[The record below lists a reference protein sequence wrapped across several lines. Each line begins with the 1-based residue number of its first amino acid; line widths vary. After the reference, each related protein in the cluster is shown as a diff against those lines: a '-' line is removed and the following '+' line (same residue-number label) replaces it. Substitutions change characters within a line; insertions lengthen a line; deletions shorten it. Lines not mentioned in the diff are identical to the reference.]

1 MDHSI
6 EPLSYNFFDASP
18 ILNILLQRLPNF
30 KAINYTLYMKY
41 LFFRLS
47 VLSVLALQSFSQP
60 LFAQD
65 KNTQVDTSWKQT
77 YRAVATKTNN
87 LKHTKLV
94 ASFNYEKSQM
104 NGEVWLK
111 LQPHFYS
118 TNKLTLDAK
127 AMDIKEVALTKGVT
141 KTKLNYHYD
150 SLQLHIDLDKTYT
163 AKESY
168 TIYIKYIARPNE
180 FKGQGSEAIR
190 DAKGMYFINP
200 LGTDKTKPTQIWT
213 QGETEASSV
222 WIPTIDK
229 TNQKTTQEFYLTVPN
244 KYVSLSNGLLVKQ
257 TDLKNGFREDVWKM
271 DLPHSPY
278 LFFIGIG
285 DYAIVKDA
293 YKGKE
298 VSYYIE
304 KEYEKVARK
313 IYGNTPQMIAY
324 FENKLG
330 VPFPWSKYAQISGRD
345 FVSGAM
351 ENTTATLHSDAVQQ
365 DARELIDGNNWESTI
380 AHELFHQWFGDY
392 VTAESW
398 SNITVNES
406 FADYSQTLWFEHS
419 QGKDAGAFE
428 NYTGLRNYLSSPT
441 DAEKDLVRFFYKDK
455 EDVFDLVSYQKGG
468 RILNMLRHFVGD
480 EAFFAS
486 LNKYLNDN
494 KFSNGS
500 AIKLKLAF
508 EAVTGKDLNWFF
520 NQWYFS
526 NGHPYVRIQQK
537 YLADQQKVLVTIQQT
552 QTQNKLFTLPVGV
565 DVYVQGNR
573 NHYDVWS
580 KNKIDSF
587 YFPAA
592 VAPDNVNVDND
603 KVLLWAKDESKPIE
617 QYAYQFKHARN
628 FMDRFEAANEA
639 SANLKNPAAKS
650 IIEAAIKDSFHV
662 IRSIAIN
669 SYNPSAIDVAM
680 EKELIRLADVDKS
693 STVREDAINVLS
705 KINKPSFTTLYEK
718 WVNDSSYTV
727 AGAALAA
734 LELAD
739 STKAIAIA
747 KQFSTQ
753 RLKKRLNTVVSTILT
768 KYGDEQ
774 VFDFVADNYAKLNI
788 QSADKFEMTAPF
800 AQLLIKTTDPVK
812 FKKGI
817 DLIVEF
823 REAIPQGYR
832 AQSDPYFNFK
842 IFGDILKAKKQKG
855 ETDLVNIVAA
865 VLPKMQ

>member
-1 MDHSI
+1 
-6 EPLSYNFFDASP
+6 
-18 ILNILLQRLPNF
+18 
-30 KAINYTLYMKY
+30 MKKI
-41 LFFRLS
+41 
-47 VLSVLALQSFSQP
+47 A
-60 LFAQD
+60 LFACLFLAFTLQAQ
-65 KNTQVDTSWKQT
+65 TTTEQVDSSWKQN

-94 ASFNYEKSQM
+94 ASFNYEQSQM

-111 LQPHFYS
+111 LQPHFYP
-118 TNKLTLDAK
+118 TNTLVLDAK
-127 AMDIKEVALTKGVT
+127 AMDVKEVALMKGTTKV
-141 KTKLNYHYD
+141 KLSYTYD
-150 SLQLHIDLDKTYT
+150 SLQLQIDLDKTYT

-180 FKGQGSEAIR
+180 YKGKGSEAIR

-200 LGTDKTKPTQIWT
+200 LGTDKDKPTQIWT

-222 WIPTIDK
+222 WIPTIDQ
-229 TNQKTTQEFYLTVPN
+229 TNQKTTQEFYLKVPS

-285 DYAIVKDA
+285 DYSVIKDS

-304 KEYEKVARK
+304 RAYEKVARK

-324 FENKLG
+324 FESKLG
-330 VPFPWSKYAQISGRD
+330 VAYPWVKYAQISGRD
-345 FVSGAM
+345 YVSGAM

-365 DARELIDGNNWESTI
+365 DARELVDGNNWESTI
-380 AHELFHQWFGDY
+380 AHELFHQWFGDL

-428 NYTGLRNYLSSPT
+428 NFTGLRNYLSSPS
-441 DAEKDLVRFFYKDK
+441 DAEKNLVRFFYQNK

-468 RILNMLRHFVGD
+468 RILNMLRHLVGD
-480 EAFFAS
+480 DAFFAS
-486 LNKYLNDN
+486 LNKYLTDN
-494 KFSNGS
+494 QFSNGS

-520 NQWYFS
+520 NQWYFGS
-526 NGHPYVRIQQK
+526 GHPYVRIQQK
-537 YLADQQKVLVTIQQT
+537 YMADQQKVLVTIQQT
-552 QTQNKLFTLPVGV
+552 QMQNKLFTLPVGI
-565 DVYVQGNR
+565 DVYVNGNR
-573 NHYDVWS
+573 NHYEVWS
-580 KNKIDSF
+580 KNRVDSF

-603 KVLLWAKDESKPIE
+603 KILLWAKDESKPIE
-617 QYAYQFKHARN
+617 QYAYQMKHARN

-639 SANLKNPAAKS
+639 ATNLKNPAAKA

-662 IRSIAIN
+662 IRSIALN
-669 SYNPSAIDVAM
+669 SYNPTAIDAAM
-680 EKELIRLADVDKS
+680 EAKILELAAKDKV

-705 KINKPSFTTLYEK
+705 KINKPSFTPLYEK

-734 LELAD
+734 LEIVD
-739 STKAIAIA
+739 SAKAIAIA
-747 KQFSTQ
+747 KEFSKQT
-753 RLKKRLNTVVSTILT
+753 LKKRLNTVVTTIIT

-774 VFDFVADNYAKLNI
+774 MFDFVANTYAKLNI
-788 QSADKFEMTAPF
+788 QSSEKFEMTMPF

-823 REAIPQGYR
+823 REAIPQSYR
-832 AQSDPYFNFK
+832 VQTDPYFNFK
-842 IFGDILKAKKQKG
+842 ILGDIIKAKKQKG
-855 ETDLVNIVAA
+855 ETELVAVVTA
-865 VLPKMQ
+865 VLPKM

>member
-1 MDHSI
+1 
-6 EPLSYNFFDASP
+6 
-18 ILNILLQRLPNF
+18 
-30 KAINYTLYMKY
+30 MKKI
-41 LFFRLS
+41 
-47 VLSVLALQSFSQP
+47 A
-60 LFAQD
+60 LFASLFLAFTLNAQT
-65 KNTQVDTSWKQT
+65 KTEQVDSSWKQN

-111 LQPHFYS
+111 FQPHFYP
-118 TNKLTLDAK
+118 TKNLVLDAK
-127 AMDIKEVALTKGVT
+127 AMDIKEVALMNGAA
-141 KTKLNYHYD
+141 KTKLSYTYD
-150 SLQLHIDLDKTYT
+150 SFQLHIDLDKTYT

-180 FKGQGSEAIR
+180 YKGKGSEAIR
-190 DAKGMYFINP
+190 DAKGLYFINP
-200 LGTDKTKPTQIWT
+200 LGTDKDKPTQIWT

-229 TNQKTTQEFYLTVPN
+229 TNQKTTQEFYLTVPS

-285 DYAIVKDA
+285 DYAVIKDS

-304 KEYEKVARK
+304 KPYEKVARK

-324 FENKLG
+324 FESKLG
-330 VPFPWSKYAQISGRD
+330 VAYPWSKYAQISGRD

-380 AHELFHQWFGDY
+380 AHELFHQWFGDL

-398 SNITVNES
+398 SNLTVNES

-428 NYTGLRNYLSSPT
+428 NYTGLRSYLSSPS
-441 DAEKDLVRFFYKDK
+441 DAEKHLVRFYYQNQ

-468 RILNMLRHFVGD
+468 RILNMLRHLVGD
-480 EAFFAS
+480 DAFFAS
-486 LNKYLNDN
+486 LNKYLTDN

-508 EAVTGKDLNWFF
+508 EAMTGKDLNWFF
-520 NQWYFS
+520 NQWYFGS
-526 NGHPYVRIQQK
+526 GHPYVRIQQK
-537 YLADQQKVLVTIQQT
+537 YIADQQKVLVTIQQT
-552 QTQNKLFTLPVGV
+552 QTQNKLFTLPVGI
-565 DVYVQGNR
+565 DVYVNGNR
-573 NHYDVWS
+573 NHYEVWS
-580 KNKIDSF
+580 KNKVDSF

-603 KVLLWAKDESKPIE
+603 KILLWAKDETKPIE

-639 SANLKNPAAKS
+639 ATNLKNPAAKA
-650 IIEAAIKDSFHV
+650 IIEAAIKDTFHV
-662 IRSIAIN
+662 IRSIALT
-669 SYNPSAIDVAM
+669 SYNPTAIDASM
-680 EKELIRLADVDKS
+680 EAQILELAAKDKVS
-693 STVREDAINVLS
+693 SVREDAINVLS
-705 KINKPSFTTLYEK
+705 KINKPSFTPLYEK

-734 LELAD
+734 LEIVD
-739 STKAIAIA
+739 SAKAIDIA
-747 KQFSTQ
+747 KAFSKQT
-753 RLKKRLNTVVSTILT
+753 LKKRLNTVVTTILT

-774 VFDFVADNYAKLNI
+774 MFDFVASTYGKLNI
-788 QSADKFEMTAPF
+788 QSSEKFEMTMPF
-800 AQLLIKTTDPVK
+800 SQLLIKTTDPIK

-832 AQSDPYFNFK
+832 VQTDPYFNFK
-842 IFGDILKAKKQKG
+842 ILGDIIKAKKQKG
-855 ETDLVNIVAA
+855 ETELVEIVSA
-865 VLPKMQ
+865 VLPKM

>member
-1 MDHSI
+1 MKKI
-6 EPLSYNFFDASP
+6 ALCACLFLAFT
-18 ILNILLQRLPNF
+18 LN
-30 KAINYTLYMKY
+30 
-41 LFFRLS
+41 
-47 VLSVLALQSFSQP
+47 
-60 LFAQD
+60 AQT
-65 KNTQVDTSWKQT
+65 KTEQVDSSWKQN

-94 ASFNYEKSQM
+94 ASFNYQQSQM

-111 LQPHFYS
+111 FQPHFYP
-118 TNKLTLDAK
+118 TKTLVLDAK
-127 AMDIKEVALTKGVT
+127 AMDIQEVALMKGTAKV
-141 KTKLNYHYD
+141 KLAYTYD
-150 SLQLHIDLDKTYT
+150 SLRLHIDLDKTYT

-180 FKGQGSEAIR
+180 YKGLGSAAIR

-200 LGTDKTKPTQIWT
+200 LGTDKDKPTQIWT

-222 WIPTIDK
+222 WIPTIDQ
-229 TNQKTTQEFYLTVPN
+229 TNQKTTQEFYLRVPS

-285 DYAIVKDA
+285 DYAVVKDS

-304 KEYEKVARK
+304 RAYEKEARK
-313 IYGNTPQMIAY
+313 IYGNTPKMIAF

-330 VPFPWSKYAQISGRD
+330 VAYPWSKYAQISGRD
-345 FVSGAM
+345 YVSGAM

-380 AHELFHQWFGDY
+380 AHELFHQWFGDL

-428 NYTGLRNYLSSPT
+428 NFTGLRNYLSSPS
-441 DAEKDLVRFFYKDK
+441 DAEKNLVRFFYQNK

-468 RILNMLRHFVGD
+468 RILNMLRHLVGD
-480 EAFFAS
+480 DAFFTS
-486 LNKYLNDN
+486 LNKYLTDN
-494 KFSNGS
+494 QFSNGS

-520 NQWYFS
+520 NQWYFGS
-526 NGHPYVRIQQK
+526 SHPYVRIQQK
-537 YLADQQKVLVTIQQT
+537 YMADQQKVLVTIQQT
-552 QTQNKLFTLPVGV
+552 QTQNKLFTIPVGI

-573 NHYDVWS
+573 SHYEVWS
-580 KNKIDSF
+580 KNKVDSF

-628 FMDRFEAANEA
+628 FMDRFEATNEA
-639 SANLKNPAAKS
+639 AANLKNSAAKA
-650 IIEAAIKDSFHV
+650 IIEAAIKDTFHV
-662 IRSIAIN
+662 IRSIALN
-669 SYNPSAIDVAM
+669 SYNPTAIDATM
-680 EKELIRLADVDKS
+680 EAQILELAGKDKV

-705 KINKPSFTTLYEK
+705 KINKPIFTPLYEK
-718 WVNDSSYTV
+718 WVYDSSYTV

-734 LELAD
+734 LEIVD

-747 KQFSTQ
+747 KEFSKQT
-753 RLKKRLNTVVSTILT
+753 LKKRLNTVVTTILT

-774 VFDFVADNYAKLNI
+774 VFDFVAATYAKLNI
-788 QSADKFEMTAPF
+788 QSSDKFEMTAPF

-842 IFGDILKAKKQKG
+842 ILGDIIKAKKQKG
-855 ETDLVNIVAA
+855 ETELVAVVSA
-865 VLPKMQ
+865 VLPKM

>member
-1 MDHSI
+1 MKQ
-6 EPLSYNFFDASP
+6 FF
-18 ILNILLQRLPNF
+18 IGLGIICGLLC
-30 KAINYTLYMKY
+30 
-41 LFFRLS
+41 
-47 VLSVLALQSFSQP
+47 QP
-60 LFAQD
+60 FCQTVFAQS
-65 KNTQVDTSWKQT
+65 KNETVDSSWKQS

-94 ASFNYEKSQM
+94 ASFNYQKSQM

-111 LQPHFYS
+111 LQPHFYP
-118 TNKLTLDAK
+118 TNQLVLDAK
-127 AMDIKEVALTKGVT
+127 AMDIKEVALMKGNV
-141 KTKLNYHYD
+141 KSKLAYHYD

-168 TIYIKYIARPNE
+168 TIYVKYIARPNE

-200 LGTDKTKPTQIWT
+200 LGTDKDKPTQIWT

-229 TNQKTTQEFYLTVPN
+229 TNQKTTQEFYLTVPS

-257 TDLKNGFREDVWKM
+257 TDLKNGYREDVWKM

-285 DYAIVKDA
+285 DYAVIKDT

-304 KEYEKVARK
+304 KAYEKVARK
-313 IYGNTPQMIAY
+313 IYGNTPQMIAF
-324 FENKLG
+324 FESKLG

-365 DARELIDGNNWESTI
+365 DARELVDGNNWESTI

-419 QGKDAGAFE
+419 QGKDAGAYE
-428 NYTGLRNYLSSPT
+428 NYTGLRSYLSSPT

-486 LNKYLNDN
+486 LNTYLTDN

-520 NQWYFS
+520 NQWYFG

-552 QTQNKLFTLPVGV
+552 QTQNKLFTLPVGI
-565 DVYVQGNR
+565 DVYVQGKR
-573 NHYDVWS
+573 NHYEVWC
-580 KNKIDSF
+580 KNKVDSF

-592 VAPDNVNVDND
+592 VAPDLVNIDND
-603 KVLLWAKDESKPIE
+603 KVLLWAKDESKPIQ
-617 QYAYQFKHARN
+617 QYAYQMMHARN

-639 SANLKNPAAKS
+639 ATNLKNPSARA
-650 IIEAAIKDSFHV
+650 IIDAAIQDSFHI
-662 IRSIAIN
+662 IRSIALN
-669 SYNPSAIDVAM
+669 SYNPSAIDATM
-680 EKELIRLADVDKS
+680 EQQVLRLAAQDPM

-705 KINKPSFTTLYEK
+705 KMNKTSYQPYFEK
-718 WVNDSSYTV
+718 WINDSSYTV

-734 LELAD
+734 LEQLD
-739 STKAIAIA
+739 SAKALSIA

-753 RLKKRLNTVVSTILT
+753 PLKKKLNTVVATILT

-774 VFDFVADNYAKLNI
+774 VFDFVAANYAKLNI
-788 QSADKFEMTAPF
+788 QSSEKFEMTAPF
-800 AQLLIKTTDPVK
+800 AQLLIKTSDPVK

-817 DLIVEF
+817 DLIVAF

-842 IFGDILKAKKQKG
+842 IFGDIIKAKKQKG
-855 ETDLVNIVAA
+855 ESELVAITVA
-865 VLPKMQ
+865 VLPKM

>member
-1 MDHSI
+1 
-6 EPLSYNFFDASP
+6 
-18 ILNILLQRLPNF
+18 
-30 KAINYTLYMKY
+30 MKKI
-41 LFFRLS
+41 
-47 VLSVLALQSFSQP
+47 A
-60 LFAQD
+60 LFACLFLAFTLQAQ
-65 KNTQVDTSWKQT
+65 TTTEQVDSSWKQN

-94 ASFNYEKSQM
+94 ASFNYEQSQM

-111 LQPHFYS
+111 LQPHFYP
-118 TNKLTLDAK
+118 TNTLVLDAK
-127 AMDIKEVALTKGVT
+127 AMDIKEVALMKGTAKV
-141 KTKLNYHYD
+141 KLSYTYD
-150 SLQLHIDLDKTYT
+150 SLQLQIDLDKTYT

-180 FKGQGSEAIR
+180 YKGKGSEAIR

-200 LGTDKTKPTQIWT
+200 LGTDKDKPTQIWT

-222 WIPTIDK
+222 WIPTIDQ
-229 TNQKTTQEFYLTVPN
+229 TNQKTTQEFYLKVPS

-285 DYAIVKDA
+285 DYAVIKDS

-304 KEYEKVARK
+304 RAYEKEARK

-324 FENKLG
+324 FESKLG
-330 VPFPWSKYAQISGRD
+330 VAYPWVKYAQISGRD
-345 FVSGAM
+345 YVSGAM

-365 DARELIDGNNWESTI
+365 DARELVDGNNWESTI
-380 AHELFHQWFGDY
+380 AHELFHQWFGDL

-428 NYTGLRNYLSSPT
+428 NFTGLRNYLSSPS
-441 DAEKDLVRFFYKDK
+441 DAEKNLVRFFYQNK

-468 RILNMLRHFVGD
+468 RILNMLRHLVGD
-480 EAFFAS
+480 DAFFAS
-486 LNKYLNDN
+486 LNKYLTDN
-494 KFSNGS
+494 QFSNGS

-520 NQWYFS
+520 NQWYFGS
-526 NGHPYVRIQQK
+526 GHPYVRIQQK
-537 YLADQQKVLVTIQQT
+537 YMADQQKVLVTIQQT
-552 QTQNKLFTLPVGV
+552 QMQNKLFTLPVGI
-565 DVYVQGNR
+565 DVYMNGNR
-573 NHYDVWS
+573 NHYEVWS
-580 KNKIDSF
+580 KNKVDSF

-639 SANLKNPAAKS
+639 ADNLKNPAAKA

-662 IRSIAIN
+662 LRSIALN
-669 SYNPSAIDVAM
+669 SYNPTAIDAAM
-680 EKELIRLADVDKS
+680 EAKILELAAKDKV

-705 KINKPSFTTLYEK
+705 KINKPIFTPLYEK

-734 LELAD
+734 LEIVD
-739 STKAIAIA
+739 SAKAIAIA
-747 KQFSTQ
+747 KAFSKQT
-753 RLKKRLNTVVSTILT
+753 LKKRLNTVVTTILT

-774 VFDFVADNYAKLNI
+774 MFDFVANTYAKLNI
-788 QSADKFEMTAPF
+788 QSSEKFEMTAPF

-823 REAIPQGYR
+823 REAIPQSYR
-832 AQSDPYFNFK
+832 VQTDPYFNFK
-842 IFGDILKAKKQKG
+842 ILGDIIKAKKQKG
-855 ETDLVNIVAA
+855 ETELVAVVSA
-865 VLPKMQ
+865 VLPKM

>member
-1 MDHSI
+1 
-6 EPLSYNFFDASP
+6 
-18 ILNILLQRLPNF
+18 
-30 KAINYTLYMKY
+30 MKKI
-41 LFFRLS
+41 
-47 VLSVLALQSFSQP
+47 A
-60 LFAQD
+60 LFASLFLAFNLNAQT
-65 KNTQVDTSWKQT
+65 KTAQVDSSWKQT

-111 LQPHFYS
+111 LQPHFYP
-118 TNKLTLDAK
+118 TKTLVLDAK
-127 AMDIKEVALTKGVT
+127 AMDIKEIALINGTA
-141 KTKLNYHYD
+141 KTKLSYTYD

-180 FKGQGSEAIR
+180 YKGKGSEAIR

-200 LGTDKTKPTQIWT
+200 LGTEKDKPTQIWT

-222 WIPTIDK
+222 WIPTIDQ
-229 TNQKTTQEFYLTVPN
+229 TNQKTTQEFYLTVPS

-257 TDLKNGFREDVWKM
+257 TDLRNGFREDVWKM

-285 DYAIVKDA
+285 DYAVVKDS

-304 KEYEKVARK
+304 KAYEKVARK
-313 IYGNTPQMIAY
+313 IYGNTPQMIAF

-330 VPFPWSKYAQISGRD
+330 VAYPWSKYAQISGRD
-345 FVSGAM
+345 YVSGAM

-365 DARELIDGNNWESTI
+365 DARELVDGNNWESTI
-380 AHELFHQWFGDY
+380 AHELFHQWFGDL

-428 NYTGLRNYLSSPT
+428 NFTGLRSYLSSPS
-441 DAEKDLVRFFYKDK
+441 DAEKNLVRFFYKDK

-468 RILNMLRHFVGD
+468 RILNMLRHLVGD
-480 EAFFAS
+480 DAFFAS
-486 LNKYLNDN
+486 LNKYLTDN

-520 NQWYFS
+520 NQWYFGS
-526 NGHPYVRIQQK
+526 GHPYVRIGQK
-537 YLADQQKVLVTIQQT
+537 YMADQQKVLVTIQQT
-552 QTQNKLFTLPVGV
+552 QTQNKLFTLPVGI
-565 DVYVQGNR
+565 DVYVNGNR
-573 NHYDVWS
+573 NHYEVWS
-580 KNKIDSF
+580 KNKVDSF

-603 KVLLWAKDESKPIE
+603 KILLWAKDESKPIE
-617 QYAYQFKHARN
+617 QYAYQFKYARN

-639 SANLKNPAAKS
+639 ATNLKNPAAKT
-650 IIEAAIKDSFHV
+650 IIEAAIKDTFHV
-662 IRSIAIN
+662 IRSIALN
-669 SYNPSAIDVAM
+669 SYNPTAIDAIM
-680 EKELIRLADVDKS
+680 EAQVIQIASSDKV

-705 KINKPSFTTLYEK
+705 KINKPGFTALYEK

-734 LELAD
+734 LEIVD
-739 STKAIAIA
+739 SAKAFAIA
-747 KQFSTQ
+747 KQFSKQ
-753 RLKKRLNTVVSTILT
+753 PLKKRLNAVVTTILT
-768 KYGDEQ
+768 KYGDVS
-774 VFDFVADNYAKLNI
+774 VFDFVANTYGKLNI
-788 QSADKFEMTAPF
+788 QSSEKFEMTMPF

-832 AQSDPYFNFK
+832 AQTDPYFNFK
-842 IFGDILKAKKQKG
+842 ILGDIIKAKKQKG
-855 ETDLVNIVAA
+855 ETELLNIASA
-865 VLPKMQ
+865 VLPKM

>member
-1 MDHSI
+1 MKKI
-6 EPLSYNFFDASP
+6 ALCACLFLAFT
-18 ILNILLQRLPNF
+18 LN
-30 KAINYTLYMKY
+30 
-41 LFFRLS
+41 
-47 VLSVLALQSFSQP
+47 
-60 LFAQD
+60 AQT
-65 KNTQVDTSWKQT
+65 KTEQVDSSWKQN

-94 ASFNYEKSQM
+94 ASFNYQQSQM

-111 LQPHFYS
+111 LQPHFYP
-118 TNKLTLDAK
+118 TKTLVLDAK
-127 AMDIKEVALTKGVT
+127 AMDIQEVTLIKGT
-141 KTKLNYHYD
+141 AKAKLNYTYD

-168 TIYIKYIARPNE
+168 TIYIKYIARPNDY
-180 FKGQGSEAIR
+180 KGKGSEAIR

-200 LGTDKTKPTQIWT
+200 LGTDKDKPTQIWT

-222 WIPTIDK
+222 WIPTIDQ
-229 TNQKTTQEFYLTVPN
+229 TNQKTTQEFYLRVPS

-285 DYAIVKDA
+285 DYAVIKDS

-304 KEYEKVARK
+304 RAYEKEARK

-330 VPFPWSKYAQISGRD
+330 VAYPWSKYAQISGRD
-345 FVSGAM
+345 YVSGAM

-380 AHELFHQWFGDY
+380 AHELFHQWFGDL

-398 SNITVNES
+398 SNLTVNES

-428 NYTGLRNYLSSPT
+428 NYTGLRNYLSSPS
-441 DAEKDLVRFFYKDK
+441 DAEKNLVRFYYKDK

-468 RILNMLRHFVGD
+468 RILNMLRHLVGD
-480 EAFFAS
+480 DAFFAS

-520 NQWYFS
+520 NQWYFGS
-526 NGHPYVRIQQK
+526 GHPYVRIQQK
-537 YLADQQKVLVTIQQT
+537 YMADQQKILVTIQQT
-552 QTQNKLFTLPVGV
+552 QTQNKIFTIPVGI
-565 DVYVQGNR
+565 DVYVNGNR
-573 NHYDVWS
+573 NHYDVWN
-580 KNKIDSF
+580 KNKVDSF

-592 VAPDNVNVDND
+592 VEPDNVNVDND

-628 FMDRFEAANEA
+628 FMDRFESANEA
-639 SANLKNPAAKS
+639 GANLKNPAAKA
-650 IIEAAIKDSFHV
+650 IIEAAIKDSFYV
-662 IRSIAIN
+662 IRSIALN
-669 SYNPSAIDVAM
+669 SYNPTAIDATM
-680 EKELIRLADVDKS
+680 EAQILDLAGKDKV

-705 KINKPSFTTLYEK
+705 KINKPSFTPLYEK
-718 WVNDSSYTV
+718 WVYDSSYTV

-734 LELAD
+734 LEIVD

-747 KQFSTQ
+747 KEFSKQT
-753 RLKKRLNTVVSTILT
+753 LKKRLNTVVTTILT

-774 VFDFVADNYAKLNI
+774 VFDFVAATYAKLNI
-788 QSADKFEMTAPF
+788 QSSEKFEMTAPF
-800 AQLLIKTTDPVK
+800 AQLLIKTTNPVK

-832 AQSDPYFNFK
+832 VQSDPYFNFK
-842 IFGDILKAKKQKG
+842 ILGDIIKAKKQKG
-855 ETDLVNIVAA
+855 ENELVAVVSA
-865 VLPKMQ
+865 VLPKM

>member
-1 MDHSI
+1 
-6 EPLSYNFFDASP
+6 
-18 ILNILLQRLPNF
+18 
-30 KAINYTLYMKY
+30 MKKI
-41 LFFRLS
+41 
-47 VLSVLALQSFSQP
+47 A
-60 LFAQD
+60 LFASLFLAFTLNAQT
-65 KNTQVDTSWKQT
+65 KTEQVDSSWKQN

-111 LQPHFYS
+111 FQPHFYP
-118 TNKLTLDAK
+118 TKNLVLDAK
-127 AMDIKEVALTKGVT
+127 AMDIKEVALMNGTA
-141 KTKLNYHYD
+141 KTKLSYTYD

-180 FKGQGSEAIR
+180 YKGKGSEAIR
-190 DAKGMYFINP
+190 DAKGLYFINP
-200 LGTDKTKPTQIWT
+200 LGTDKDKPTQIWT

-229 TNQKTTQEFYLTVPN
+229 TNQKTTQEFYLTVPS

-285 DYAIVKDA
+285 DYAVIKDS

-304 KEYEKVARK
+304 KPYEKVARK

-324 FENKLG
+324 FESKLG
-330 VPFPWSKYAQISGRD
+330 VAYPWSKYAQISGRD
-345 FVSGAM
+345 YVSGAM

-380 AHELFHQWFGDY
+380 AHELFHQWFGDL

-398 SNITVNES
+398 SNLTVNES

-428 NYTGLRNYLSSPT
+428 NYTGLRSYLSSPS
-441 DAEKDLVRFFYKDK
+441 DAEKHLVRFYYQNQ

-468 RILNMLRHFVGD
+468 RILNMLRHLVGD
-480 EAFFAS
+480 DAFFAS
-486 LNKYLNDN
+486 LNKYLTDN

-520 NQWYFS
+520 NQWYFGS
-526 NGHPYVRIQQK
+526 GHPYVRIQQK
-537 YLADQQKVLVTIQQT
+537 YMADQQKVLVTIQQT
-552 QTQNKLFTLPVGV
+552 QTQNKLFTLPVGI
-565 DVYVQGNR
+565 DVYVNGNR
-573 NHYDVWS
+573 NHYEVWS
-580 KNKIDSF
+580 KNKVDSF

-603 KVLLWAKDESKPIE
+603 KILLWAKDESKPIE

-639 SANLKNPAAKS
+639 ATNLKNPAAKA
-650 IIEAAIKDSFHV
+650 IIEAAIKDTFHV
-662 IRSIAIN
+662 IRSIALT
-669 SYNPSAIDVAM
+669 SYNPTAIDASM
-680 EKELIRLADVDKS
+680 EAQILELAAKDKVS
-693 STVREDAINVLS
+693 SVREDAINVLS
-705 KINKPSFTTLYEK
+705 KINKPSFTPLYEK

-734 LELAD
+734 LEIVD
-739 STKAIAIA
+739 SAKAIDIA
-747 KQFSTQ
+747 KAFSKQT
-753 RLKKRLNTVVSTILT
+753 LKKRLNTVVTTILT

-774 VFDFVADNYAKLNI
+774 MFDFVASTYSKLNI
-788 QSADKFEMTAPF
+788 QSSEKFEMTMPF

-832 AQSDPYFNFK
+832 VQTDPYFNFK
-842 IFGDILKAKKQKG
+842 ILGDIIKAKKQKG
-855 ETDLVNIVAA
+855 ETELVAMVTA
-865 VLPKMQ
+865 VLPKM

>member
-1 MDHSI
+1 
-6 EPLSYNFFDASP
+6 
-18 ILNILLQRLPNF
+18 
-30 KAINYTLYMKY
+30 MKKI
-41 LFFRLS
+41 
-47 VLSVLALQSFSQP
+47 A
-60 LFAQD
+60 LFASLFVAFTLSAQT
-65 KNTQVDTSWKQT
+65 KTEQVDSSWKQT

-111 LQPHFYS
+111 LQPHFYP
-118 TNKLTLDAK
+118 TKTLVLDAK
-127 AMDIKEVALTKGVT
+127 AMDIKEVDLINGTA
-141 KTKLNYHYD
+141 KTKLSYTYD

-168 TIYIKYIARPNE
+168 NIYIKYIARPNE
-180 FKGQGSEAIR
+180 SKGQGSEAIR

-200 LGTDKTKPTQIWT
+200 LGTDKDKPTQIWT

-222 WIPTIDK
+222 WIPTIDQ
-229 TNQKTTQEFYLTVPN
+229 TNQKTTQEFYLTVPS

-278 LFFIGIG
+278 LFFIGVG
-285 DYAIVKDA
+285 DYAVVKDS

-304 KEYEKVARK
+304 KAYEKVARK
-313 IYGNTPQMIAY
+313 IYGNTPQMIAF
-324 FENKLG
+324 FESKLG
-330 VPFPWSKYAQISGRD
+330 VPYPWSKYAQISGRD
-345 FVSGAM
+345 YVSGAM

-380 AHELFHQWFGDY
+380 AHELFHQWFGDL

-428 NYTGLRNYLSSPT
+428 NFTGLRNYLSSPS
-441 DAEKDLVRFFYKDK
+441 DAEKNLVRFFYKDK

-468 RILNMLRHFVGD
+468 RILNMLRHLVGED
-480 EAFFAS
+480 AFFAS
-486 LNKYLNDN
+486 LNKYLTDN

-520 NQWYFS
+520 NQWYFGS
-526 NGHPYVRIQQK
+526 GHPYVRIQQK
-537 YLADQQKVLVTIQQT
+537 YMADQQKVLLTIQQT
-552 QTQNKLFTLPVGV
+552 QTQNKLFTLPVGI
-565 DVYVQGNR
+565 DVYVNGNR
-573 NHYDVWS
+573 NHYEVWS
-580 KNKIDSF
+580 KNKVDSF

-603 KVLLWAKDESKPIE
+603 KILLWAKDESKPIE
-617 QYAYQFKHARN
+617 QYAYQMKHARN

-639 SANLKNPAAKS
+639 ATNLKNPAAKT
-650 IIEAAIKDSFHV
+650 IIEAAIKDTFHV
-662 IRSIAIN
+662 IRSIALN
-669 SYNPSAIDVAM
+669 SYNPSAIDATM
-680 EKELIRLADVDKS
+680 EAQIIQIAQTDKV

-705 KINKPSFTTLYEK
+705 KINKPNFTPLYEK
-718 WVNDSSYTV
+718 WVYDSSYTV

-734 LELAD
+734 LEIVD
-739 STKAIAIA
+739 SAKAFTIA

-753 RLKKRLNTVVSTILT
+753 PLKKRLNAVVTTILT
-768 KYGDEQ
+768 KYGDVS
-774 VFDFVADNYAKLNI
+774 VFDFVANTYAKLNI
-788 QSADKFEMTAPF
+788 QSSEKFEMTMPF

-832 AQSDPYFNFK
+832 AQTDPYFNFK

-855 ETDLVNIVAA
+855 ENELAEMVGA
-865 VLPKMQ
+865 VIPKM

>member
-1 MDHSI
+1 
-6 EPLSYNFFDASP
+6 
-18 ILNILLQRLPNF
+18 
-30 KAINYTLYMKY
+30 MKKI
-41 LFFRLS
+41 
-47 VLSVLALQSFSQP
+47 A
-60 LFAQD
+60 LFASLFMAFTLNAQ
-65 KNTQVDTSWKQT
+65 TTTAQVDSSWKET

-104 NGEVWLK
+104 HGEVWLK
-111 LQPHFYS
+111 FQPHFYP
-118 TNKLTLDAK
+118 TKTLVLDAK
-127 AMDIKEVALTKGVT
+127 AMDIQEVALMKGT
-141 KTKLNYHYD
+141 AKAKLAYTYD

-180 FKGQGSEAIR
+180 SKGQGSDAIR

-200 LGTDKTKPTQIWT
+200 LGTDKDKPTQIWT

-229 TNQKTTQEFYLTVPN
+229 TNQKTTQEFYLTVPS

-271 DLPHSPY
+271 DLPHAPY

-285 DYAIVKDA
+285 DYAVIKDS

-304 KEYEKVARK
+304 KAYEKVARK
-313 IYGNTPQMIAY
+313 IYGNTPQMIAF
-324 FENKLG
+324 FESKLG
-330 VPFPWSKYAQISGRD
+330 VAYPWSKYAQISGRD
-345 FVSGAM
+345 YVSGAM

-380 AHELFHQWFGDY
+380 AHELFHQWFGDL

-428 NYTGLRNYLSSPT
+428 NYTGLRNYLSSPS
-441 DAEKDLVRFFYKDK
+441 DAEKNLVRFYYKDK

-468 RILNMLRHFVGD
+468 RILNMLRHLVGD

-486 LNKYLNDN
+486 LNKYLTDN

-537 YLADQQKVLVTIQQT
+537 YMADQQKVLVTIQQT
-552 QTQNKLFTLPVGV
+552 QTQNKLFTLPVGI
-565 DVYVQGNR
+565 DVYVNGNR
-573 NHYDVWS
+573 NHYEVWS
-580 KNKIDSF
+580 KNKVDSF

-603 KVLLWAKDESKPIE
+603 KILLWAKDESKPIE

-639 SANLKNPAAKS
+639 AANLKNPAAKA

-662 IRSIAIN
+662 LRSIALN
-669 SYNPSAIDVAM
+669 SYNPSAIDAAM
-680 EKELIRLADVDKS
+680 ETQIIQIAQTDKV

-705 KINKPSFTTLYEK
+705 KINKPIFTPLYEK
-718 WVNDSSYTV
+718 WVYDSSYTV

-734 LELAD
+734 LEIVD
-739 STKAIAIA
+739 SAKAIAIA
-747 KQFSTQ
+747 KAFSTQ
-753 RLKKRLNTVVSTILT
+753 PLKKRLNTVVTTILT

-774 VFDFVADNYAKLNI
+774 MFDFVAATYAKLNI
-788 QSADKFEMTAPF
+788 QSSEKFEMTMPF
-800 AQLLIKTTDPVK
+800 AQLLIKTTDPIK

-832 AQSDPYFNFK
+832 VQTDPYFNFK
-842 IFGDILKAKKQKG
+842 IFADILKAKKQKG
-855 ETDLVNIVAA
+855 ETELVAVLSA
-865 VLPKMQ
+865 VLPKM

>member
-1 MDHSI
+1 MTILFMKHTIIKVISAISSNRLIRSI
-6 EPLSYNFFDASP
+6 GCSFLLGFITLSYSQN
-18 ILNILLQRLPNF
+18 LN
-30 KAINYTLYMKY
+30 
-41 LFFRLS
+41 
-47 VLSVLALQSFSQP
+47 
-60 LFAQD
+60 AQTKTEQED
-65 KNTQVDTSWKQT
+65 SSWKQT
-77 YRAVATKTNN
+77 YRAVATKSNN

-94 ASFNYEKSQM
+94 ASFNYQQSQM

-111 LQPHFYS
+111 FQPHFYP
-118 TNKLTLDAK
+118 TKTLVLDAK
-127 AMDIKEVALTKGVT
+127 AMDIKEIALMKGTTKV
-141 KTKLNYHYD
+141 KLSYTYD

-180 FKGQGSEAIR
+180 YKGLGSAAIR

-200 LGTDKTKPTQIWT
+200 LGTDKDKPTQIWT

-222 WIPTIDK
+222 WIPTIDQ
-229 TNQKTTQEFYLTVPN
+229 TNQKTTQEFYLTVPS

-285 DYAIVKDA
+285 DYAVVKDS

-304 KEYEKVARK
+304 KAYEKVARK
-313 IYGNTPQMIAY
+313 IYGNTPQMIAF
-324 FENKLG
+324 FESKLG
-330 VPFPWSKYAQISGRD
+330 VAYPWSKYAQISGRD

-365 DARELIDGNNWESTI
+365 DARELVDGNNWESTI
-380 AHELFHQWFGDY
+380 AHELFHQWFGDL

-428 NYTGLRNYLSSPT
+428 NYTGLRNYLSSPS
-441 DAEKDLVRFFYKDK
+441 DAEKNLVRFFYQNK

-468 RILNMLRHFVGD
+468 RILNMLRHLVGD
-480 EAFFAS
+480 DAFFAS
-486 LNKYLNDN
+486 LNKYLTDN

-526 NGHPYVRIQQK
+526 NGHPYVRIGQK
-537 YLADQQKVLVTIQQT
+537 YMADQQKVLVTIQQT
-552 QTQNKLFTLPVGV
+552 QTQNKLFTLPVGI
-565 DVYVQGNR
+565 DVYVNGNR
-573 NHYDVWS
+573 NHYEVWS
-580 KNKIDSF
+580 KNKVDSF

-603 KVLLWAKDESKPIE
+603 KILLWAKDESKPIE
-617 QYAYQFKHARN
+617 QYAYQFKYARN

-639 SANLKNPAAKS
+639 TTNLKNPAAKA
-650 IIEAAIKDSFHV
+650 IIEAAIKDSFYV
-662 IRSIAIN
+662 IRSIALN
-669 SYNPSAIDVAM
+669 SYNPSAIDATM
-680 EKELIRLADVDKS
+680 EAQILELAGKDKV

-705 KINKPSFTTLYEK
+705 KINKPSFTPLYEK
-718 WVNDSSYTV
+718 WLHDSSYTV

-734 LELAD
+734 LEIVD
-739 STKAIAIA
+739 STKAIVIA
-747 KQFSTQ
+747 KAFSKEP
-753 RLKKRLNTVVSTILT
+753 LKKRLNTVVTTILT

-774 VFDFVADNYAKLNI
+774 VFDFVAATYAKLNI
-788 QSADKFEMTAPF
+788 QSSEKFEMTMPF

-832 AQSDPYFNFK
+832 VQTDPYFNFK
-842 IFGDILKAKKQKG
+842 ILGDIIKAKKQKG
-855 ETDLVNIVAA
+855 ETELLNIASA
-865 VLPKMQ
+865 VLPKI

>member
-1 MDHSI
+1 MKQATMNGMKVIRAIGYSI
-6 EPLSYNFFDASP
+6 LCF
-18 ILNILLQRLPNF
+18 ITI
-30 KAINYTLYMKY
+30 TC
-41 LFFRLS
+41 
-47 VLSVLALQSFSQP
+47 SQKVH
-60 LFAQD
+60 AQT
-65 KNTQVDTSWKQT
+65 KTEQVDSSWKQT

-111 LQPHFYS
+111 FQPHFYP
-118 TNKLTLDAK
+118 TNTLVLDAK
-127 AMDIKEVALTKGVT
+127 AMDIKEVALVNGTTKR
-141 KTKLNYHYD
+141 KLSYTYD

-168 TIYIKYIARPNE
+168 NIYIKYIARPNE

-200 LGTDKTKPTQIWT
+200 LGTDKEKPTQIWT

-229 TNQKTTQEFYLTVPN
+229 TNQKTTQEFYLTVPS

-285 DYAIVKDA
+285 DYAVIKDS

-304 KEYEKVARK
+304 KAYEKVARK
-313 IYGNTPQMIAY
+313 IYGNTPQMIAF

-330 VPFPWSKYAQISGRD
+330 VAFPWSKYAQISGRD

-380 AHELFHQWFGDY
+380 AHELFHQWFGDL

-428 NYTGLRNYLSSPT
+428 NFTGLRSYLSSPS
-441 DAEKDLVRFFYKDK
+441 DAEKHLVRFFYKDK

-468 RILNMLRHFVGD
+468 RILNMLRHLVGD
-480 EAFFAS
+480 DAFFAS
-486 LNKYLNDN
+486 LNKYLTDN

-537 YLADQQKVLVTIQQT
+537 YMADQQKVLVTIQQT
-552 QTQNKLFTLPVGV
+552 QTQNKVFTLPVGI
-565 DVYVQGNR
+565 DVYVNGNR
-573 NHYDVWS
+573 NHYEVWS
-580 KNKIDSF
+580 KNKVDSF
-587 YFPAA
+587 YFPAT

-603 KVLLWAKDESKPIE
+603 KILLWAKDESKPIE
-617 QYAYQFKHARN
+617 QYAYQMKHARN

-639 SANLKNPAAKS
+639 ANNLKSPTAKA
-650 IIEAAIKDSFHV
+650 IIEAAIKDTFHV
-662 IRSIAIN
+662 IRSIALN
-669 SYNPSAIDVAM
+669 SYNPSAIDAAM
-680 EKELIRLADVDKS
+680 EAQIIQIAGSDKV

-705 KINKPSFTTLYEK
+705 KINKPSFTPMYEK
-718 WVNDSSYTV
+718 WVHDSSYTV

-734 LELAD
+734 LEIAD
-739 STKAIAIA
+739 STKAIAFA

-753 RLKKRLNTVVSTILT
+753 PLKKRLNAVVTTILT
-768 KYGDEQ
+768 KYGDVA
-774 VFDFVADNYAKLNI
+774 VFDFVANTYAKLNI
-788 QSADKFEMTAPF
+788 QSSEKFEMTMPF
-800 AQLLIKTTDPVK
+800 GQLLIKTTDPIQ

-832 AQSDPYFNFK
+832 VQTDPYFNFK

-855 ETDLVNIVAA
+855 ETELAEIVSA
-865 VLPKMQ
+865 VLPKM

>member
-1 MDHSI
+1 MKSI
-6 EPLSYNFFDASP
+6 HLQMKKITLFASLFLAF
-18 ILNILLQRLPNF
+18 ILN
-30 KAINYTLYMKY
+30 
-41 LFFRLS
+41 
-47 VLSVLALQSFSQP
+47 
-60 LFAQD
+60 AQTKTVQED
-65 KNTQVDTSWKQT
+65 SSWKQT

-94 ASFNYEKSQM
+94 ANFNYEKSQM

-111 LQPHFYS
+111 FQPHFYP
-118 TNKLTLDAK
+118 TKKLVLDAK
-127 AMDIKEVALTKGVT
+127 AMDIKEVALMNGTL
-141 KTKLNYHYD
+141 KTKLSYTYD

-168 TIYIKYIARPNE
+168 TIYVKYIARPNE
-180 FKGQGSEAIR
+180 YKGKGSEAIR

-200 LGTDKTKPTQIWT
+200 LGTEKDKPTQIWT

-222 WIPTIDK
+222 WIPTIDQ
-229 TNQKTTQEFYLTVPN
+229 TNQKTTQEFYLTVPS

-285 DYAIVKDA
+285 DYAVVKDS

-304 KEYEKVARK
+304 KAYEKVARK
-313 IYGNTPQMIAY
+313 IYGNTPQMIAF
-324 FENKLG
+324 FESKLG
-330 VPFPWSKYAQISGRD
+330 VAYPWSKYAQISGRD
-345 FVSGAM
+345 YVSGAM

-365 DARELIDGNNWESTI
+365 DARELVDGNNWESTI
-380 AHELFHQWFGDY
+380 AHELFHQWFGDL

-406 FADYSQTLWFEHS
+406 FADYSQTLWFEYS

-428 NYTGLRNYLSSPT
+428 NYTGLRNYLSSPS
-441 DAEKDLVRFFYKDK
+441 DAEKNLVRFYYKDK

-468 RILNMLRHFVGD
+468 RILNMLRHLVGD
-480 EAFFAS
+480 DAFFAS
-486 LNKYLNDN
+486 LNKYLTDN

-520 NQWYFS
+520 NQWYFGS
-526 NGHPYVRIQQK
+526 GHPYVRIGQK
-537 YLADQQKVLVTIQQT
+537 YMADQQKVLVTIQQT
-552 QTQNKLFTLPVGV
+552 QTQNKLFTLPIGI
-565 DVYVQGNR
+565 DVYVNGNR
-573 NHYDVWS
+573 NHYEVWS
-580 KNKIDSF
+580 KNKVDSF

-617 QYAYQFKHARN
+617 QYAYQMKHARN

-639 SANLKNPAAKS
+639 ATNLKNPAAKT
-650 IIEAAIKDSFHV
+650 IIEAAIKDTFHV
-662 IRSIAIN
+662 IRSIALN
-669 SYNPSAIDVAM
+669 SYNPTAIDAAM
-680 EKELIRLADVDKS
+680 EAQVIQIASSNKV

-705 KINKPSFTTLYEK
+705 KINKPGFTALYEK

-734 LELAD
+734 LEIVD
-739 STKAIAIA
+739 SAKAFTIA

-753 RLKKRLNTVVSTILT
+753 PLKKRLNAVVTTILT
-768 KYGDEQ
+768 KYGDVS
-774 VFDFVADNYAKLNI
+774 VFDFVANTYGKLNI
-788 QSADKFEMTAPF
+788 QSSEKFEMTIPF
-800 AQLLIKTTDPVK
+800 AQLLIKTSDPVR

-832 AQSDPYFNFK
+832 AQTDPYFNFK
-842 IFGDILKAKKQKG
+842 IIGDIIKAKKQKG
-855 ETDLVNIVAA
+855 ETELLNIASA
-865 VLPKMQ
+865 VLPKM

>member
-1 MDHSI
+1 MTILFMKHTIIKVISAISSNRLIRSI
-6 EPLSYNFFDASP
+6 GCSFLLGFITLSYSQN
-18 ILNILLQRLPNF
+18 LN
-30 KAINYTLYMKY
+30 
-41 LFFRLS
+41 
-47 VLSVLALQSFSQP
+47 
-60 LFAQD
+60 AQTKTEQED
-65 KNTQVDTSWKQT
+65 SSWKQT

-94 ASFNYEKSQM
+94 ASFNYQQSQM

-111 LQPHFYS
+111 FQPHFYP
-118 TNKLTLDAK
+118 TKTLVLDAK
-127 AMDIKEVALTKGVT
+127 AMDIKEIALMKGTTKV
-141 KTKLNYHYD
+141 KLSYTYD

-180 FKGQGSEAIR
+180 YKGLGSAAIR

-200 LGTDKTKPTQIWT
+200 LGTDKDKPTQIWT

-222 WIPTIDK
+222 WIPTIDQ
-229 TNQKTTQEFYLTVPN
+229 TNQKTTQEFYLTVPS

-285 DYAIVKDA
+285 DYAVVKDS

-304 KEYEKVARK
+304 KSYEKVARK
-313 IYGNTPQMIAY
+313 IYGNTPQMIAF
-324 FENKLG
+324 FESKLG
-330 VPFPWSKYAQISGRD
+330 VAYPWSKYAQISGRD

-365 DARELIDGNNWESTI
+365 DARELVDGNNWESTI
-380 AHELFHQWFGDY
+380 AHELFHQWFGDL

-428 NYTGLRNYLSSPT
+428 NYTGLRNYLSSPS
-441 DAEKDLVRFFYKDK
+441 DAEKNLVRFFYQNK

-468 RILNMLRHFVGD
+468 RILNMLRHLVGD
-480 EAFFAS
+480 DAFFAS
-486 LNKYLNDN
+486 LNKYLTDN

-526 NGHPYVRIQQK
+526 NGHPYVRIGQK
-537 YLADQQKVLVTIQQT
+537 YMADQQKVLVTIQQT
-552 QTQNKLFTLPVGV
+552 QTQNKLFTLPVGI

-573 NHYDVWS
+573 NHYEVWS
-580 KNKIDSF
+580 KNKVDSF

-617 QYAYQFKHARN
+617 QYAYQMKHALN

-639 SANLKNPAAKS
+639 TTNLKNPAAKA
-650 IIEAAIKDSFHV
+650 IIEAAIKDTFHV
-662 IRSIAIN
+662 IRSIALN
-669 SYNPSAIDVAM
+669 SYNPTAIDATM
-680 EKELIRLADVDKS
+680 EAQILELAGKDKV

-705 KINKPSFTTLYEK
+705 KINKPIFTPLYEK

-734 LELAD
+734 LEIVD
-739 STKAIAIA
+739 SAKAFNIA

-753 RLKKRLNTVVSTILT
+753 PLKKRLNAVVTTLLT
-768 KYGDEQ
+768 KYGDMQ
-774 VFDFVADNYAKLNI
+774 VFDFVANTYGKLNI
-788 QSADKFEMTAPF
+788 QSPEKFEMTMPF
-800 AQLLIKTTDPVK
+800 AQLLIKTTDPIK

-832 AQSDPYFNFK
+832 AQTDPYFNFK

-855 ETDLVNIVAA
+855 ETELVEMVSA
-865 VLPKMQ
+865 VLPKM

>member
-1 MDHSI
+1 
-6 EPLSYNFFDASP
+6 
-18 ILNILLQRLPNF
+18 
-30 KAINYTLYMKY
+30 MKKI
-41 LFFRLS
+41 
-47 VLSVLALQSFSQP
+47 A
-60 LFAQD
+60 LFASLFMAFTLNAQI
-65 KNTQVDTSWKQT
+65 KTEQVDSSWKQT

-111 LQPHFYS
+111 LQPHFYP
-118 TNKLTLDAK
+118 TKTLVLDAK
-127 AMDIKEVALTKGVT
+127 AMDIKEVALINGAA
-141 KTKLNYHYD
+141 KTKLSYTYD
-150 SLQLHIDLDKTYT
+150 SLQLQIDLDKTYT

-168 TIYIKYIARPNE
+168 NIYIKYIARPNE

-200 LGTDKTKPTQIWT
+200 LGTDKEKPTQIWT

-222 WIPTIDK
+222 WIPTIDR
-229 TNQKTTQEFYLTVPN
+229 TNQKTTQEFYLTVPS

-285 DYAIVKDA
+285 DYAVIKDS

-304 KEYEKVARK
+304 KAYEKVARK
-313 IYGNTPQMIAY
+313 IYGNTPQMIAF
-324 FENKLG
+324 FESKLG
-330 VPFPWSKYAQISGRD
+330 VAFPWSKYAQISGRD

-380 AHELFHQWFGDY
+380 AHELFHQWFGDL

-428 NYTGLRNYLSSPT
+428 NFTGLRSYLNSPS
-441 DAEKDLVRFFYKDK
+441 DAEKHLVRFFYKDK

-468 RILNMLRHFVGD
+468 RILNMLRHLVGD
-480 EAFFAS
+480 DAFFAS
-486 LNKYLNDN
+486 LNKYLTDN

-520 NQWYFS
+520 NQWYFGS
-526 NGHPYVRIQQK
+526 GHPYVRIGQK

-552 QTQNKLFTLPVGV
+552 QTQNKLFTLPVGI
-565 DVYVQGNR
+565 DVYVNGNR
-573 NHYDVWS
+573 NHYEVWS
-580 KNKIDSF
+580 KNKVDSF

-603 KVLLWAKDESKPIE
+603 KILLWAKDESKPIE

-639 SANLKNPAAKS
+639 ATNLKNPAAKT
-650 IIEAAIKDSFHV
+650 IIEAAIKDTFHV
-662 IRSIAIN
+662 IRSIALN
-669 SYNPSAIDVAM
+669 SYNPSAIEAAM
-680 EKELIRLADVDKS
+680 ETKIIQITQTDKV

-705 KINKPSFTTLYEK
+705 KINKPIFTPLYEK
-718 WVNDSSYTV
+718 WVNDSSYIV

-734 LELAD
+734 LEIVD

-753 RLKKRLNTVVSTILT
+753 PLKKRLNAVVTTILT
-768 KYGDEQ
+768 KYGDVE
-774 VFDFVADNYAKLNI
+774 VFDFVAATYAKLNI
-788 QSADKFEMTAPF
+788 QSSEKFEITMPF

-832 AQSDPYFNFK
+832 VQTDPYFNFK

-855 ETDLVNIVAA
+855 ETALAETVAA
-865 VLPKMQ
+865 VLPKM

>member
-1 MDHSI
+1 
-6 EPLSYNFFDASP
+6 
-18 ILNILLQRLPNF
+18 
-30 KAINYTLYMKY
+30 MKKI
-41 LFFRLS
+41 
-47 VLSVLALQSFSQP
+47 A
-60 LFAQD
+60 LFACLFLAFTLQAQ
-65 KNTQVDTSWKQT
+65 TTTEQVDSSWKQN

-94 ASFNYEKSQM
+94 ASFNYEQSQM

-111 LQPHFYS
+111 LQPHFYP
-118 TNKLTLDAK
+118 TNTLVLDAK
-127 AMDIKEVALTKGVT
+127 AMDIKEVSLMKGT
-141 KTKLNYHYD
+141 AKAKLNYTYD

-180 FKGQGSEAIR
+180 YKGKGSEAIK

-200 LGTDKTKPTQIWT
+200 LGTDKDKPTQIWT

-222 WIPTIDK
+222 WIPTIDQ
-229 TNQKTTQEFYLTVPN
+229 TNQKTTQEFYLKVPS

-285 DYAIVKDA
+285 DYAVIKDS

-304 KEYEKVARK
+304 RAYEKVARK

-324 FENKLG
+324 FESKLG
-330 VPFPWSKYAQISGRD
+330 VAYPWVKYAQISGRD
-345 FVSGAM
+345 YVSGAM

-365 DARELIDGNNWESTI
+365 DARELVDGNNWESTI
-380 AHELFHQWFGDY
+380 AHELFHQWFGDL

-428 NYTGLRNYLSSPT
+428 NFTGLRNYLSSPS
-441 DAEKDLVRFFYKDK
+441 DAEKNLVRFFYQNK

-468 RILNMLRHFVGD
+468 RILNMLRHLVGD
-480 EAFFAS
+480 DAFFAS
-486 LNKYLNDN
+486 LNKYLTDN
-494 KFSNGS
+494 QFSNGS
-500 AIKLKLAF
+500 AVKLKLAF

-520 NQWYFS
+520 NQWYFGS
-526 NGHPYVRIQQK
+526 GHPYVRIQQK
-537 YLADQQKVLVTIQQT
+537 YMADQQKVLVTIQQT
-552 QTQNKLFTLPVGV
+552 QTQNKLFTLPVGI
-565 DVYVQGNR
+565 DVYVNGNR
-573 NHYDVWS
+573 NHYEVWS
-580 KNKIDSF
+580 KNKVDSF

-603 KVLLWAKDESKPIE
+603 KILLWAKDETKPIE
-617 QYAYQFKHARN
+617 QYAYQMKHARN

-639 SANLKNPAAKS
+639 STNLKNPAAKA
-650 IIEAAIKDSFHV
+650 IIDAAIKDSFHV
-662 IRSIAIN
+662 LRSIALN
-669 SYNPSAIDVAM
+669 SYNPTAIDAAM
-680 EKELIRLADVDKS
+680 EAKILELAAKDKV

-705 KINKPSFTTLYEK
+705 KINKPSFTPLYEK

-734 LELAD
+734 LEIVD
-739 STKAIAIA
+739 SAKAIDIA
-747 KQFSTQ
+747 KAFSKQT
-753 RLKKRLNTVVSTILT
+753 LKKRLNTVVTTILT

-774 VFDFVADNYAKLNI
+774 MFDFVASTYGKLNI
-788 QSADKFEMTAPF
+788 QSSEKFEMTAPF

-832 AQSDPYFNFK
+832 VQTDPYFNFK
-842 IFGDILKAKKQKG
+842 ILGDIIKAKKQKG
-855 ETDLVNIVAA
+855 ETELVAMVTA
-865 VLPKMQ
+865 VLPKM

>member
-1 MDHSI
+1 
-6 EPLSYNFFDASP
+6 
-18 ILNILLQRLPNF
+18 
-30 KAINYTLYMKY
+30 MKKI
-41 LFFRLS
+41 
-47 VLSVLALQSFSQP
+47 A
-60 LFAQD
+60 LFASLFLAFTLNAQTKTEQED
-65 KNTQVDTSWKQT
+65 SSWKQN

-111 LQPHFYS
+111 FQPHFYP
-118 TNKLTLDAK
+118 TKTLVLDAK
-127 AMDIKEVALTKGVT
+127 AMDIIEVALMKGTAKV
-141 KTKLNYHYD
+141 KLSYLYD
-150 SLQLHIDLDKTYT
+150 SLQLQIDLDKTYT

-168 TIYIKYIARPNE
+168 SIYIKYIARPNE
-180 FKGQGSEAIR
+180 YKGKGSEAIR
-190 DAKGMYFINP
+190 DAKGLYFINP
-200 LGTDKTKPTQIWT
+200 LGTDKDKPTQIWT

-229 TNQKTTQEFYLTVPN
+229 TNQKTTQEFYLTVPS

-285 DYAIVKDA
+285 DYAVIKDS

-304 KEYEKVARK
+304 RAYEKVARK

-324 FENKLG
+324 FESKLG
-330 VPFPWSKYAQISGRD
+330 VAYPWVKYAQISGRD
-345 FVSGAM
+345 YVSGAM

-365 DARELIDGNNWESTI
+365 DARELVDGNNWESTI
-380 AHELFHQWFGDY
+380 AHELFHQWFGDL

-428 NYTGLRNYLSSPT
+428 NYTGLRNYLSSPS
-441 DAEKDLVRFFYKDK
+441 DAEKHLVRFFYQNQ

-468 RILNMLRHFVGD
+468 RILNMLRHLVGD
-480 EAFFAS
+480 DAFFAS
-486 LNKYLNDN
+486 LNKYLTDN

-520 NQWYFS
+520 NQWYFGS
-526 NGHPYVRIQQK
+526 GHPYVRIQQK
-537 YLADQQKVLVTIQQT
+537 YMADQQKVLVTIQQT
-552 QTQNKLFTLPVGV
+552 QTQNKLFTLPVGI
-565 DVYVQGNR
+565 DVYVNGNR
-573 NHYDVWS
+573 NHYEVWS
-580 KNKIDSF
+580 KNKVDSF

-603 KVLLWAKDESKPIE
+603 KILLWAKDETKPIE
-617 QYAYQFKHARN
+617 QYAYQMKHARN
-628 FMDRFEAANEA
+628 FMDRFEAASEA
-639 SANLKNPAAKS
+639 ATNLKNPAAKA
-650 IIEAAIKDSFHV
+650 IIEAAIKDTFHV
-662 IRSIAIN
+662 IRSIALT
-669 SYNPSAIDVAM
+669 SYNPTAIDATM
-680 EKELIRLADVDKS
+680 EAQILELAAKDKVS
-693 STVREDAINVLS
+693 SVREDAINVLS
-705 KINKPSFTTLYEK
+705 KINKPSFTPLYEK

-734 LELAD
+734 LEIVD
-739 STKAIAIA
+739 SAKAIDIA
-747 KQFSTQ
+747 KAFSKQT
-753 RLKKRLNTVVSTILT
+753 LKKRLNTVVTTILT

-774 VFDFVADNYAKLNI
+774 MFDFVASTYGKLNI
-788 QSADKFEMTAPF
+788 QSSEKFEMTMPF

-832 AQSDPYFNFK
+832 VQTDPYFNFK
-842 IFGDILKAKKQKG
+842 ILGDIIKAKKQKG
-855 ETDLVNIVAA
+855 ETELVAMVTA
-865 VLPKMQ
+865 VLPKM

>member
-1 MDHSI
+1 
-6 EPLSYNFFDASP
+6 
-18 ILNILLQRLPNF
+18 
-30 KAINYTLYMKY
+30 MKKI
-41 LFFRLS
+41 
-47 VLSVLALQSFSQP
+47 A
-60 LFAQD
+60 LFASLFMAFTLNAQI
-65 KNTQVDTSWKQT
+65 KTEQVDSSWKQT

-111 LQPHFYS
+111 LQPHFYP
-118 TNKLTLDAK
+118 TKTLVLDAK
-127 AMDIKEVALTKGVT
+127 AMDIKEVALINGTA
-141 KTKLNYHYD
+141 KTKLSYTYD
-150 SLQLHIDLDKTYT
+150 SLQLQIDLDKTYT

-168 TIYIKYIARPNE
+168 NIYIKYIARPNE
-180 FKGQGSEAIR
+180 SKGQGSEAIR

-200 LGTDKTKPTQIWT
+200 LGTDKEKPTQIWT

-222 WIPTIDK
+222 WIPTIDQ
-229 TNQKTTQEFYLTVPN
+229 TNQKTTQEFYLTVPS

-257 TDLKNGFREDVWKM
+257 TYLKNGFREDVWKM

-285 DYAIVKDA
+285 DYAVVKDS

-304 KEYEKVARK
+304 KAYEKVAKK
-313 IYGNTPQMIAY
+313 IYGNTPQMIAF
-324 FENKLG
+324 FESKLG
-330 VPFPWSKYAQISGRD
+330 VPYPWSKYAQISGRD
-345 FVSGAM
+345 YVSGAM

-380 AHELFHQWFGDY
+380 AHELFHQWFGDL

-428 NYTGLRNYLSSPT
+428 NFTGLRSYLNSPS
-441 DAEKDLVRFFYKDK
+441 DAEKNLVRFYYKDK

-468 RILNMLRHFVGD
+468 RILNMLRHLVGD
-480 EAFFAS
+480 DAFFAS
-486 LNKYLNDN
+486 LNKYLTDN

-520 NQWYFS
+520 NQWYFGS
-526 NGHPYVRIQQK
+526 GHPYVRIGQK

-552 QTQNKLFTLPVGV
+552 QTQNKLFTLPVGI
-565 DVYVQGNR
+565 DVYVNGNR
-573 NHYDVWS
+573 NHYEVWS
-580 KNKIDSF
+580 KNKVDSF

-603 KVLLWAKDESKPIE
+603 KILLWAKDESKPIE

-639 SANLKNPAAKS
+639 STNLKNPAAKT
-650 IIEAAIKDSFHV
+650 IIEAAIKDTFHV
-662 IRSIAIN
+662 IRSIALN
-669 SYNPSAIDVAM
+669 SYNPSAIEAAM
-680 EKELIRLADVDKS
+680 ETKIIQIAQTDKV

-705 KINKPSFTTLYEK
+705 KINKPIFTPLFEK

-734 LELAD
+734 LEIVD
-739 STKAIAIA
+739 STKAFNIA

-753 RLKKRLNTVVSTILT
+753 PLKKRLNAVVTTILT
-768 KYGDEQ
+768 KYGDVE
-774 VFDFVADNYAKLNI
+774 VFDFVAATYAKLNI
-788 QSADKFEMTAPF
+788 QSSEKFEMTMPF

-832 AQSDPYFNFK
+832 VQTDPYFNFK

-855 ETDLVNIVAA
+855 ETELAEIVGA
-865 VLPKMQ
+865 VLPKM

>member
-1 MDHSI
+1 
-6 EPLSYNFFDASP
+6 
-18 ILNILLQRLPNF
+18 
-30 KAINYTLYMKY
+30 MKKI
-41 LFFRLS
+41 
-47 VLSVLALQSFSQP
+47 A
-60 LFAQD
+60 LFACLFLAFTLQAQTKTAQED
-65 KNTQVDTSWKQT
+65 SSWKQT

-87 LKHTKLV
+87 LKHTKLI

-111 LQPHFYS
+111 LQPHFYP
-118 TNKLTLDAK
+118 TNSLVLDAK
-127 AMDIKEVALTKGVT
+127 AMDIKEVILIKGAA
-141 KTKLNYHYD
+141 KAKLNYTYD

-168 TIYIKYIARPNE
+168 NIYIKDIARPNE
-180 FKGQGSEAIR
+180 SKGQGSEAIR

-200 LGTDKTKPTQIWT
+200 LGTDKDKPTQIWT

-222 WIPTIDK
+222 WIPTIDQ
-229 TNQKTTQEFYLTVPN
+229 TNQKTTQEFYLTVPS

-285 DYAIVKDA
+285 DYAVVKDS

-304 KEYEKVARK
+304 KAYEKVARK
-313 IYGNTPQMIAY
+313 IYGNTPQMIAF
-324 FENKLG
+324 FESKLG
-330 VPFPWSKYAQISGRD
+330 VAYPWSKYAQISGRD
-345 FVSGAM
+345 YVSGAM

-365 DARELIDGNNWESTI
+365 DARELVDGNNWESTI
-380 AHELFHQWFGDY
+380 AHELFHQWFGDL

-398 SNITVNES
+398 SNLTVNES

-428 NYTGLRNYLSSPT
+428 NFTGLRNYLSSPS
-441 DAEKDLVRFFYKDK
+441 DAEKNLVRFYYKDK

-468 RILNMLRHFVGD
+468 RILNMLRHLVGD

-486 LNKYLNDN
+486 LNKYLTDN

-520 NQWYFS
+520 NQWYFGS
-526 NGHPYVRIQQK
+526 GHPYVRIGQK
-537 YLADQQKVLVTIQQT
+537 YMADQQKVLVTIQQT
-552 QTQNKLFTLPVGV
+552 QTQNKLFTLPVGI
-565 DVYVQGNR
+565 DVYVNGNR
-573 NHYDVWS
+573 NHYEVWS
-580 KNKIDSF
+580 KNKVDSF

-603 KVLLWAKDESKPIE
+603 KILLWAKDESKPIE
-617 QYAYQFKHARN
+617 QYAYQMKHARN

-639 SANLKNPAAKS
+639 ATNLKNPAAKT
-650 IIEAAIKDSFHV
+650 IIEAAIKDTFHV
-662 IRSIAIN
+662 IRSIALN
-669 SYNPSAIDVAM
+669 SYNPSAIDAAM
-680 EKELIRLADVDKS
+680 ETQIIQIAQTDKV

-705 KINKPSFTTLYEK
+705 KINKPIFTPLYEK

-734 LELAD
+734 LEIVD
-739 STKAIAIA
+739 SAKAFTIA

-753 RLKKRLNTVVSTILT
+753 PLKKRLNAVVTTILT
-768 KYGDEQ
+768 KYGDVE
-774 VFDFVADNYAKLNI
+774 VFDFVANTYGKLNI
-788 QSADKFEMTAPF
+788 QSSEKFEMTMPF

-817 DLIVEF
+817 NLIVEF

-832 AQSDPYFNFK
+832 AQTDPYFNFK

-855 ETDLVNIVAA
+855 ETELAEMVGA
-865 VLPKMQ
+865 VIPKM

>member
-1 MDHSI
+1 
-6 EPLSYNFFDASP
+6 
-18 ILNILLQRLPNF
+18 
-30 KAINYTLYMKY
+30 MKKI
-41 LFFRLS
+41 
-47 VLSVLALQSFSQP
+47 A
-60 LFAQD
+60 LFATLFLAFTLNAQT
-65 KNTQVDTSWKQT
+65 KTEQVDSSWKQN

-111 LQPHFYS
+111 FQPHFYP
-118 TNKLTLDAK
+118 TKNLVLDAK
-127 AMDIKEVALTKGVT
+127 AMDIKEVALMNGTA
-141 KTKLNYHYD
+141 KTKLSYTYD

-180 FKGQGSEAIR
+180 YKGKGSEAIR
-190 DAKGMYFINP
+190 DAKGLYFINP
-200 LGTDKTKPTQIWT
+200 LGTDKDKPTQIWT

-229 TNQKTTQEFYLTVPN
+229 TNQKTTQEFYLTVPS

-285 DYAIVKDA
+285 DYAVIKDS

-304 KEYEKVARK
+304 KPYEKVARK

-324 FENKLG
+324 FESKLG
-330 VPFPWSKYAQISGRD
+330 VAYPWSKYAQISGRD
-345 FVSGAM
+345 YVSGAM

-380 AHELFHQWFGDY
+380 AHELFHQWFGDL

-398 SNITVNES
+398 SNLTVNES

-428 NYTGLRNYLSSPT
+428 NYTGLRSYLSSPS
-441 DAEKDLVRFFYKDK
+441 DAEKNLVRFFYQNQ

-468 RILNMLRHFVGD
+468 RILNMLRHLVGD
-480 EAFFAS
+480 DAFFAS
-486 LNKYLNDN
+486 LNKYLTDN

-520 NQWYFS
+520 NQWYFGS
-526 NGHPYVRIQQK
+526 GHPYVRIQQK
-537 YLADQQKVLVTIQQT
+537 YMADQQKVLVTIQQT
-552 QTQNKLFTLPVGV
+552 QTQNKLFTLPVGI
-565 DVYVQGNR
+565 DVYVNGNR
-573 NHYDVWS
+573 NHYEVWS
-580 KNKIDSF
+580 KNKVDSF

-603 KVLLWAKDESKPIE
+603 KILLWAKDETKPIE
-617 QYAYQFKHARN
+617 QYAYQFKHPRN

-639 SANLKNPAAKS
+639 STNLKNPAAKA
-650 IIEAAIKDSFHV
+650 IIEAAIKDTFHV
-662 IRSIAIN
+662 IRSIALT
-669 SYNPSAIDVAM
+669 SYNPTAIDASM
-680 EKELIRLADVDKS
+680 EAQILELAAKDKVS
-693 STVREDAINVLS
+693 SVREDAINVLS
-705 KINKPSFTTLYEK
+705 KINKPSFTPLYEK

-734 LELAD
+734 LEIVD
-739 STKAIAIA
+739 SAKAIEIA
-747 KQFSTQ
+747 KAFSKQT
-753 RLKKRLNTVVSTILT
+753 LKKRLNTVVTTILT

-774 VFDFVADNYAKLNI
+774 MFDFVASTYGKLNI
-788 QSADKFEMTAPF
+788 QSSEKFEMTMPF
-800 AQLLIKTTDPVK
+800 AQLLIKTTDPIK

-817 DLIVEF
+817 ELIVEF

-832 AQSDPYFNFK
+832 VQTDPYFNFK
-842 IFGDILKAKKQKG
+842 ILGDIIKAKKQKG
-855 ETDLVNIVAA
+855 ETELVAMVTA
-865 VLPKMQ
+865 VLPKM